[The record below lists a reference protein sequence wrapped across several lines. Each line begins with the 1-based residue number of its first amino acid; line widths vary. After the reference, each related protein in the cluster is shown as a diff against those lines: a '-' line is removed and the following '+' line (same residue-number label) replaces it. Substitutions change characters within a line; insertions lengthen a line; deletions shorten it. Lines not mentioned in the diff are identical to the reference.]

1 MEMLN
6 KIKWNSLVV
15 QWVGPYMSTAGDT
28 GLILWSSTK
37 IPHALQCSQKKKRR
51 GEDFLM
57 SLTQQLLL
65 KSSSCLGNV
74 II

>member
-37 IPHALQCSQKKKRR
+37 IQHALQCSQKKKGGGRI
-51 GEDFLM
+51 F
-57 SLTQQLLL
+57 S
-65 KSSSCLGNV
+65 
-74 II
+74 